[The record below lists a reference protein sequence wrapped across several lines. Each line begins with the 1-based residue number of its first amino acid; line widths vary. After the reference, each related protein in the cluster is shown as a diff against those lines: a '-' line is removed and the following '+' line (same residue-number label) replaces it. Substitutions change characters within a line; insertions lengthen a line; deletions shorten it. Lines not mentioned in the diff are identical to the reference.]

1 MQRIVGIALAG
12 SALILAAA
20 AGAVASGGER
30 GGKDAPDP
38 ITALGGTTW
47 CSPETHTRLA
57 VDHLGVVARKEGK
70 NVCVEFT
77 EVADAR
83 AFLLKTIW
91 WNVEA
96 GIHVEE
102 WAVALPTERG
112 VLEYLEPRHPEDSG
126 FPGIAGAG
134 ALRFTRDGMLE
145 LTQVGTLVD
154 GSAAAFRTNL
164 ARVDAVPE
172 IPVERTYPKP

>member
-30 GGKDAPDP
+30 GGKDAPDLA
-38 ITALGGTTW
+38 TLDGTTW
-47 CSPETHTRLA
+47 CSPEAHTRLA
-57 VDHLGVVARKEGK
+57 VDHLGVVETKEGK
-70 NVCVEFT
+70 NVCLQFT
-77 EVADAR
+77 EVAN
-83 AFLLKTIW
+83 AFVAKVTW

-112 VLEYLEPRHPEDSG
+112 SLEYVEPEHPEGSG
-126 FPGIAGAG
+126 FPGVAGAG
-134 ALRFTRDGMLE
+134 ALRFTREGTLE
-145 LTQVGTLVD
+145 LHQIGLLTDGT
-154 GSAAAFRTNL
+154 AAAFRTSL
-164 ARVDAVPE
+164 ERVDALPE
-172 IPVERTYPKP
+172 IPLERTYPAP